1 MTDLVNAR
9 RPAEAVHE
17 RAIVISELAIVVVL
31 AAWALLIRLPFFF
44 PAQLDWDESSLI
56 LMGQGIFDGALP
68 YDRLWQLKPPLAFVP
83 FAGAIALFGKSV
95 IGVRL
100 IGYLCVVVTSYF
112 VYRACQLITRNVLP
126 ALLAALVSTSAISIF
141 QPESMTEVICIVPLS
156 AALLLLFNDT
166 IGPARAFSIGLLL
179 GTAVIIRTNLAV
191 LAIAAGAVVT
201 FRPPVLPFSRLLLRG
216 GAFAAGGLLV
226 IGATV
231 LPYLVTGRLQLWFNS
246 VVLAG
251 MEFSSS
257 RRSIANL
264 RELVIAGLGLH
275 PERGAGLGLRPDERG
290 DYPIVLLKLL
300 LWIGGLA
307 GMCFAAATWH
317 RRPKEVRR
325 RILITAV
332 FLFSAVVS
340 IGISGAPHP
349 HYLVQLAPW
358 FAIFLG
364 VALSAAAA
372 KVPRL
377 LPVTAVAALLVT
389 AVDIT
394 RQGYGQLLQ
403 QIEDGKGLMY
413 GPAYEIADYL
423 QAAGADRDS
432 IYMVTDQ
439 LVYWLLGSYPPT
451 RLSTH
456 PFNMVQPELV
466 AAIEGPSATPA
477 SEMRKILEQRPA
489 FIVKPQTQSYLSE
502 QLAQLLEQA
511 LARDYALA
519 AVVADR
525 SIYRRKPH

>member
-9 RPAEAVHE
+9 QPAKAVHE

-31 AAWALLIRLPFFF
+31 AAWALLICLPFFF

-112 VYRACQLITRNVLP
+112 VYRTCQLITRNVLP
-126 ALLAALVSTSAISIF
+126 ALLAALASTSAISIF
-141 QPESMTEVICIVPLS
+141 QPETMTEVICIVPLS

-166 IGPARAFSIGLLL
+166 ISPARAFSIGLLL
-179 GTAVIIRTNLAV
+179 GTAVMIRTNLAV

-264 RELVIAGLGLH
+264 RGLVIAGF
-275 PERGAGLGLRPDERG
+275 GLRTDERG

-317 RRPKEVRR
+317 RRPKEVHR
-325 RILITAV
+325 RILATAV
-332 FLFSAVVS
+332 FLFSAMVS
-340 IGISGAPHP
+340 IGISGALYP

-364 VALSAAAA
+364 VALSAAAV

-413 GPAYEIADYL
+413 GRAYEIADYL

-439 LVYWLLGSYPPT
+439 LVYWLLGGYPPT

-456 PFNMVQPELV
+456 PFNMVQAELV
-466 AAIEGPSATPA
+466 AVIEGPRATPA

-489 FIVKPQTQSYLSE
+489 FIVKPQTQSHLSE

-511 LARDYALA
+511 LERDYALV